1 MARLPA
7 RADRTRDD
15 PRMPASPELRLPDP
29 CLVALVGAAGS
40 GKTTLA
46 ARLFAPDEVL
56 SSDAL
61 RERIAGSAA
70 DQRATGSAFAALHRQ
85 VRARLARGLL
95 TVVDATS
102 VTARDRRPLVR
113 AADEAGV
120 AAVAIVLAL
129 PGDVVLARNA
139 ARSSRVVPEDAV
151 QRQLRRLDV
160 SLGAPGLASEG
171 FARVVVLHD
180 PAEVAALRVERERG

>member
-1 MARLPA
+1 
-7 RADRTRDD
+7 
-15 PRMPASPELRLPDP
+15 MPASPELRVPDP
-29 CLVALVGAAGS
+29 CLVVLVGAAGS

-61 RERIAGSAA
+61 REGIAGDAA
-70 DQRATGSAFAALHRQ
+70 DQRATGPAFAALHRQ
-85 VRARLARGLL
+85 VRARLGRGLL

-113 AADEAGV
+113 AAVDARV
-120 AAVAIVLAL
+120 TAVAIVLDL
-129 PGDVVLARNA
+129 PDDVVVARNG

-151 QRQLRRLDV
+151 RRQLGRLAA
-160 SLGAPGLASEG
+160 SLRAGGLANEG
-171 FARVVVLHD
+171 FAHVVVLRN
-180 PAEVAALRVERERG
+180 PAEVDAFRIDRERR